1 MTLKGTEIHHS
12 CSMAEKK
19 KVAIMIQY
27 VIMLLC
33 RESTFKMQVFWFSFL
48 TVTSVAMVSKCW
60 ERTQSTS
67 LSVTTK
73 YAEDFLWSE
82 SWRIWLNEPISWH
95 WKVESDVTGE
105 ATLQE
110 AQSGQALPLHSDPL
124 LELLISGLTWVDEG
138 ASELSVIT
146 SSFWNS

>member
-19 KVAIMIQY
+19 KWPLWYTMSFCFCAEKAPLKCKSSGSVSYQWPVQPWLASAGREHSP
-27 VIMLLC
+27 LL
-33 RESTFKMQVFWFSFL
+33 
-48 TVTSVAMVSKCW
+48 
-60 ERTQSTS
+60 

-105 ATLQE
+105 AALKE
-110 AQSGQALPLHSDPL
+110 AQLGQALHLHSDPL
-124 LELLISGLTWVDEG
+124 LELLISGLTWVDER
-138 ASELSVIT
+138 ASELSIIT